1 MVGGCQED
9 VWDRYISFPAT
20 FTCLCIGFIA
30 IKTCTTIS
38 IVYIYNEG
46 YIVDNFISKILNA
59 NSAFET
65 HICQKGKGYTLQCDV
80 SSTRKEI
87 YYLLPY

>member
-1 MVGGCQED
+1 MSLTIFCD
-9 VWDRYISFPAT
+9 
-20 FTCLCIGFIA
+20 GFIA
-30 IKTCTTIS
+30 IKMCTTIS
-38 IVYIYNEG
+38 IVYIYNEE
-46 YIVDNFISKILNA
+46 YIADNFISKILDA